1 MDPVTHA
8 LISATL
14 DRAGLRRISRNALA
28 ILVVAGTAADLDLLS
43 YFGGAS
49 AYFHYHFA
57 LLHSILGSAILAV
70 LVALAFY
77 FYSRRTA
84 SATAAAHPPLR
95 FAPVLLLCI
104 IGAAVH
110 VLFDCLGADGV
121 QLFWP
126 FRTRWF
132 AFDLLPQ
139 IDPWILAA
147 LIVGIVLPAL
157 FRLVSEEIG
166 ERKKKKTVSKGAVAA
181 LLVIAL
187 YTGERGVLH
196 QHAIDTLMSFD
207 YHGAAPLSAGAFP
220 DSVSPFLWRGL
231 VDTAN
236 TIEQIDV
243 PLNSSEGFRA
253 ASSLTSYKPTSSPAL
268 SAARRALLA
277 DQFLRYARFPL
288 AETQAIPNG
297 TLVTLRDLR
306 FPSDSDLP
314 ENIRAVIELDGQL
327 HIRSAEIDFASSSE
341 NPRR

>member
-14 DRAGLRRISRNALA
+14 DRAGLRRVSRNALW
-28 ILVVAGTAADLDLLS
+28 ILVIAGTAADLGLLS

-57 LLHSILGSAILAV
+57 LLHSILGSAILAFV
-70 LVALAFY
+70 VALAFY
-77 FYSRRTA
+77 FYSRRA
-84 SATAAAHPPLR
+84 QAQPSRPPLR
-95 FAPVLLLCI
+95 FVPVLLLCI
-104 IGAAVH
+104 VGAAAH
-110 VLFDCLGADGV
+110 VLFDCLGANGV

-132 AFDLLPQ
+132 ALDILPR

-147 LIVGIVLPAL
+147 LVVGIVLPAL

-166 ERKKKKTVSKGAVAA
+166 EHKKKKTVSKGAVAA

-187 YTGERGVLH
+187 YTGERGLLH
-196 QHAIDTLMSFD
+196 QRAIQTLMSYD
-207 YHGAAPLSAGAFP
+207 YHGAAPLTAGAFP
-220 DSVSPFLWRGL
+220 DSASPFLWRGL
-231 VDTAN
+231 VETAN

-243 PLNSSEGFRA
+243 PLNSGEVFRP
-253 ASSLTSYKPTSSPAL
+253 ASSLTSYKPASSPAL
-268 SAARRALLA
+268 DAARRALLA

-288 AETQAIPNG
+288 AEIQTIPAG

-306 FPSDSDLP
+306 FPSDSDSP
-314 ENIRAVIELDGQL
+314 ENVRAVIELDSEL
-327 HIRSAEIDFASSSE
+327 HVRSAEIDFASSIP
-341 NPRR
+341 NPRE

>member
-8 LISATL
+8 LLSASL
-14 DRAGLRRISRNALA
+14 DRVGLRRVSRNALL
-28 ILVVAGTAADLDLLS
+28 ILIIAGTAADLDLLS

-57 LLHSILGSAILAV
+57 VLHSILGSTILAV
-70 LVALAFY
+70 IVALAFY
-77 FYSRRTA
+77 LFSRR
-84 SATAAAHPPLR
+84 SQAHPSRAPLR
-95 FAPVLLLCI
+95 FVPVLLLCL

-132 AFDLLPQ
+132 ALDLLPQ
-139 IDPWILAA
+139 VDPWILAA
-147 LIVGIVLPAL
+147 LVIGIVLPAL

-166 ERKKKKTVSKGAVAA
+166 ERRKKRFVSKGAVAA
-181 LLVIAL
+181 LLVVVL
-187 YTGERGVLH
+187 YTGVRGVLH
-196 QHAIDTLMSFD
+196 RHAIKTLMSYD
-207 YHGAAPLSAGAFP
+207 YHGAVPLSAGAFP
-220 DSVSPFLWRGL
+220 DSASPFLWRG
-231 VDTAN
+231 VVETAN

-243 PLNSSEGFRA
+243 ALNSGEEFRA
-253 ASSLTSYKPTSSPAL
+253 GSSLTTYKPSGSAAL

-288 AETQAIPNG
+288 AETQTIPAG

-306 FPSDSDLP
+306 FPPDSDSP
-314 ENIRAVIELDGQL
+314 GNVCAVIELDGQL
-327 HIRSAEIDFASSSE
+327 NVRSEEIDYASAVT
-341 NPRR
+341 NPRE

>member
-14 DRAGLRRISRNALA
+14 DRAGLRRVSRNALA
-28 ILVVAGTAADLDLLS
+28 ILVIAGTVADLDLLS
-43 YFGGAS
+43 YFGGAK

-70 LVALAFY
+70 VVALAFC
-77 FYSRRTA
+77 FYSRRA
-84 SATAAAHPPLR
+84 PSATATPRPPLR

-104 IGAAVH
+104 IAAVVH

-132 AFDLLPQ
+132 ALDLLPQ

-147 LIVGIVLPAL
+147 LIIGIVLPAL

-187 YTGERGVLH
+187 YTGERGLLH
-196 QHAIDTLMSFD
+196 QHAIETLMSFD

-231 VDTAN
+231 VNTSN

-243 PLNSSEGFRA
+243 PLNSSETFRA
-253 ASSLTSYKPTSSPAL
+253 ASSLTTYKPANSRAL
-268 SAARRALLA
+268 IAARRSLLA
-277 DQFLRYARFPL
+277 DQFIRYARFPF
-288 AETQAIPNG
+288 AETQTIPNG

-306 FPSDSDLP
+306 FSPDSDSP
-314 ENIRAVIELDGQL
+314 ENVRAVIELDAQFN
-327 HIRSAEIDFASSSE
+327 IRSAEIDFASSIP
-341 NPRR
+341 NPRE